1 MQDPALTM
9 ASLDV
14 DSLFTNIPLAETVDI
29 CCDLVFKGKMIVDG
43 LAKEDLKELL
53 TIATTESFILFDG
66 EYYQQIDGVAMGS
79 PLGPTLANIFLCHHE
94 KSWLSQCPQSIKP
107 VYYRRYVDDIFLL
120 FKDANAVHQFQ
131 QYMNEQHRNMNF
143 TSELEE
149 NNSLPFLDV
158 HVHRDGNLF
167 TTSVY
172 RKPTFSG
179 VYTHYSSYI
188 PEIYKTGLLST
199 LLYRCYVIC
208 TGWSQIDTEIR
219 TIRSFMLKNGY
230 PSNILD
236 RAIYKFLN
244 NMRCNQSNSTNVD
257 DSNKKQYMLVLPHL
271 GSYTKKL
278 EKKIKSAVKQ
288 HLANCK
294 LTVVYRAS
302 TRLRSLFKFKDSIP
316 SYLTSGIVYKYT
328 CSRCNSTYVGESI
341 RHAKRRYSEH
351 LGISALSG
359 KPLKGQNSTTVR
371 DHILLC
377 KPEASFEDFKVIG
390 RDNTSKYN
398 LRVKESLF
406 IHKER
411 PNINI
416 QGNSIPLVLFTE

>member
-1 MQDPALTM
+1 M
-9 ASLDV
+9 V
-14 DSLFTNIPLAETVDI
+14 
-29 CCDLVFKGKMIVDG
+29 
-43 LAKEDLKELL
+43 
-53 TIATTESFILFDG
+53 
-66 EYYQQIDGVAMGS
+66 S
-79 PLGPTLANIFLCHHE
+79 PLGPTLANIFLCYHE
-94 KSWLSQCPQSIKP
+94 KSWLNQCPQSIKP

-120 FKDANAVHQFQ
+120 FKEVSAVSEFQ
-131 QYMNEQHRNMNF
+131 QYMNVQHKNMNF

-158 HVHRDGNLF
+158 YVHRGSSNF

-179 VYTHYSSYI
+179 VYTHYTSYI
-188 PEIYKTGLLST
+188 PQIYKTGLLST

-208 TGWSQIDTEIR
+208 TSWTQIDAEIR
-219 TIRSFMLKNGY
+219 EIRSFMLKNGY
-230 PSNILD
+230 PGNILD
-236 RAIYKFLN
+236 RAIYRFLN
-244 NMRCNQSNSTNVD
+244 NMRCNQSSSAVANEST
-257 DSNKKQYMLVLPHL
+257 KKQFMLVLPHL

-278 EKKIKSAVKQ
+278 EKKIKATLKQ
-288 HLANCK
+288 HLPDSN
-294 LTVVYRAS
+294 LTVIYRAS

-316 SYLTSGIVYKYT
+316 SYLTSGIIYKYT
-328 CSRCNSTYVGESI
+328 CCRCNSTYVGESI

-359 KPLKGQNSTTVR
+359 KPLKGQNSTAVR
-371 DHILLC
+371 DHILSC
-377 KPEASFEDFKVIG
+377 KPEASFKDFKIIG
-390 RDNTSKYN
+390 RDTTNKYN

-406 IHKER
+406 INKES